1 MLDWLRQNKKI
12 FLAAVVFFVINQA
25 LEFVLIAARGFSYK
39 QLCGWDC
46 GWYSGMVESW
56 YDDHPHAHPKGDAA
70 NWAFFPAFP
79 LIAKVLNVAG
89 LPSWLSAVL
98 AGKIFFLLATI
109 YFIKFG
115 VAYSNKAK
123 ETHLAAAVTLNPY
136 AIYGNTGYSEPLF
149 LLLSCIFFLN
159 LKNNHPVRAGIS
171 AALLSATR
179 LVGISAFLIS
189 FIYGQKEIIQ
199 GRHRCNIILGVFV
212 APLGLALF
220 MLYLYLKTG
229 DALAFSHIQVAWN
242 RLPENPFHHISSGLT
257 GKGLFKYWSLLSMS
271 AIALGVWFAV
281 KRNMAFA
288 VFTLFCTLLPL
299 ATGLWAM
306 PRYILWQAPY
316 LLVIATC
323 LPNRGTRF
331 AMLALSTVGLIYMYM
346 SWFAGKWYVV

>member
-1 MLDWLRQNKKI
+1 MLDRLRQDKKI
-12 FLAAVVFFVINQA
+12 FLTAVAFFLINQI
-25 LEFVLIAARGFSYK
+25 LEFVLIVAKGFSYK

-46 GWYSGMVESW
+46 GWYSGMVENW
-56 YDDHPHAHPKGDAA
+56 YDDRPHAHPKGDAA

-79 LIAKVLNVAG
+79 LIANVLNVVG

-98 AGKIFFLLATI
+98 TGKILFLFATI

-115 VAYSNKAK
+115 IAYSNRAK

-136 AIYGNTGYSEPLF
+136 AIYGNAGYSEPLF

-179 LVGISAFLIS
+179 LVGISAFLIC
-189 FIYGQKEIIQ
+189 IICGQKKIIQ
-199 GRHRCNIILGVFV
+199 GECRRNIILGILI

-220 MLYLYLKTG
+220 MSYLYFKVG

-242 RLPENPFHHISSGLT
+242 RIPENPFHHISSGLS
-257 GKGLFKYWSLLSMS
+257 GKGLLKYWSLLSMS

-281 KRNMAFA
+281 KRNMAFS
-288 VFTLFCTLLPL
+288 VFTLFCTLIPL
-299 ATGLWAM
+299 STGLWAM

-316 LLVIATC
+316 LLAIATC
-323 LPNRGTRF
+323 LPNRVARF
-331 AMLALSTVGLIYMYM
+331 GMLALSTVGLFYMYM